1 MRTSI
6 DISADS
12 AMEEVLTVFP
22 GARRALF
29 RKYHIGGCSSCG
41 FKMDETLGGVC
52 ERNNDLDVTEVLGE
66 IQSSHEADQ
75 KILVEPKV
83 LQDELAA
90 SPDLKLLDVRSQE
103 EFDAARIEGATHMT
117 RDLMQE
123 IMGKWDPEEP
133 FVIIDHQGQQGLD
146 AAAYYLGHG
155 LKNVRCLR
163 GGIDAWSLE
172 VDETVPRYEFS

>member
-1 MRTSI
+1 
-6 DISADS
+6 
-12 AMEEVLTVFP
+12 
-22 GARRALF
+22 
-29 RKYHIGGCSSCG
+29 
-41 FKMDETLGGVC
+41 MDETLGGVC

>member
-1 MRTSI
+1 
-6 DISADS
+6 
-12 AMEEVLTVFP
+12 
-22 GARRALF
+22 
-29 RKYHIGGCSSCG
+29 
-41 FKMDETLGGVC
+41 MDETLGGVC
-52 ERNNDLDVTEVLGE
+52 ERNNDLDVIEVLSE
-66 IQSSHEADQ
+66 IQSSHAADQ
-75 KILVEPKV
+75 KILVEPEA
-83 LQDELAA
+83 LRNELATT
-90 SPDLKLLDVRSQE
+90 PDLKLLDVRSRE

-123 IMGKWDPEEP
+123 IMGKWDPETP

-172 VDETVPRYEFS
+172 VDESVSRYEFS